1 LRRIRVLLAAMSQT
15 LRDTLT
21 QLMAPQP
28 DMEVIDEMGPDL
40 ELLVTVGQIH
50 PDVLILGLESS
61 RFPGISSHL
70 LAEYPRLK
78 ILGLTADCGEA
89 SVCES
94 EPREVPLGQ
103 VSREKLLALIRG
115 GP

>member
-1 LRRIRVLLAAMSQT
+1 MLLAEMSQT
-15 LRDTLT
+15 LRDALT
-21 QLMAPQP
+21 QLMARQP
-28 DMEVIDEMGPDL
+28 DMEVIDETEQGL
-40 ELLVTVGQIH
+40 KLLVTVGQIH
-50 PDVLILGLESS
+50 PDVIILGLEGS
-61 RFPGISSHL
+61 RLPGISSHL

-89 SVCES
+89 SICEY